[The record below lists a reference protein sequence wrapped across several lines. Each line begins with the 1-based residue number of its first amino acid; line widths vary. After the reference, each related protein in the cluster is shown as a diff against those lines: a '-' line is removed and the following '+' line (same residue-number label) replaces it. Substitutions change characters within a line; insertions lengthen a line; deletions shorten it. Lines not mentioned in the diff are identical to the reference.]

1 MKIQLQTLTLLCA
14 LSLTACT
21 TMAPKAAPEEPRAS
35 LSPVLDRIRERGK
48 IVVGT
53 TGNQPPLVAR
63 DKDGGLIGLEADLAR
78 LIALSMG
85 VEPEIKAMAFADLLP
100 ALSNGTI
107 DIVLSGMTMTSER
120 NMKVAFVGPYF
131 ISGTSLLTKEGSIE
145 RMGDINRINDPS
157 TRLAA
162 LKGSTSQRIVEDLIP
177 KATLRLVPDYDDAV
191 EMVIKGDVDAV
202 IADHLFCVLT
212 ALRHEDDKLT
222 TLVRPLTFEPIG
234 IALPPNDP
242 LLVNWMDNFFLMLEG
257 TGLLDDLTA
266 RWLDDPSWL
275 EDVDPKLLD

>member
-1 MKIQLQTLTLLCA
+1 MRIQARKLALVAA
-14 LSLTACT
+14 LSLTACAT
-21 TMAPKAAPEEPRAS
+21 ASPRATDNDARAS

-85 VEPEIKAMAFADLLP
+85 VEPEIKAMAFSELLP
-100 ALSNGTI
+100 ALGNGTV
-107 DIVLSGMTMTSER
+107 DLVLSGMTMTSER

-131 ISGTSLLTKEGSIE
+131 ISGTSVLTKEGSIE
-145 RMGDINRINDPS
+145 RMADIERINDPN

-162 LKGSTSQRIVEDLIP
+162 LKGSTSQHIVEDLIP
-177 KATLRLVPDYDDAV
+177 KATLKLVTDYDDAV
-191 EMVIKGDVDAV
+191 QMVIKGDVDAV

-222 TLVRPLTFEPIG
+222 TLLRPLTFEPIG
-234 IALPPNDP
+234 VALPPNDP

-266 RWLDDPSWL
+266 RWLEDPSWL